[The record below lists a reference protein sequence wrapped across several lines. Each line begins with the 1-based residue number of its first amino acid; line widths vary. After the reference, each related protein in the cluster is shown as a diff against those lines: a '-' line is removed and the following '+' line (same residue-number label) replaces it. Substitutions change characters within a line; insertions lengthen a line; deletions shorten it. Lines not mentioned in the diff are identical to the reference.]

1 MNSESAASPT
11 DATPQVSP
19 SPSPTIQP
27 SPAQTP
33 QIVTIA
39 QGLNIYTLQG
49 VAIGKQAMIVPTLD
63 GQLLQ
68 VSLKGKVT
76 VLVDLLKAEVGIPF
90 GITETN
96 GDFVVTV
103 SGYLPV
109 HYLVRVKANGALT
122 TIADLSQS
130 SGFYGAPFGVA
141 AYNGEYIVTVST
153 DVVDSTSALLRVSA
167 TGKVG
172 AIANLSE
179 FGIPFGVI
187 ATQRGF
193 VVAQQN
199 GQLLQ
204 ISPGGKVSVMVDL
217 LKSGFGIP
225 FNLAARKDDLV
236 VTTNAGLIV
245 RVNPQGVPSTLVNLL
260 KARLGIPS
268 GIVVSNGNLI
278 VTTNAGYLLQ
288 INL

>member
-1 MNSESAASPT
+1 MIA
-11 DATPQVSP
+11 
-19 SPSPTIQP
+19 
-27 SPAQTP
+27 
-33 QIVTIA
+33 IA

-49 VAIGKQAMIVPTLD
+49 VAIDKQTLIVPTLD

-68 VSLKGKVT
+68 VTPKGKVT
-76 VLVDLLKAEVGIPF
+76 VLVDLLKAELGIPF

-96 GDFVVTV
+96 GDVVVTV

-109 HYLVRVKANGALT
+109 HYLVRVKPNGALT
-122 TIADLSQS
+122 IIADLSKT

-204 ISPGGKVSVMVDL
+204 ISPGGKVAVLVDL
-217 LKSGFGIP
+217 LKGGFGIP
-225 FNLAARKDDLV
+225 FNMAARKDDLV
-236 VTTNAGLIV
+236 VTTKAGLIV
-245 RVNPQGVPSTLVNLL
+245 RVNPQGVPSLLVDLL